1 MANKEIWDYLIE
13 NGIGCQVQTPY
24 GAGTVVDVDA
34 GAAIWVEPINETEEW
49 ETYQFD
55 SSDLK
60 KPIASQTEG
69 ENNGKE

>member
-1 MANKEIWDYLIE
+1 MIE
-13 NGIGCQVQTPY
+13 NGIECEVQTPY
-24 GAGTVVDVDA
+24 GIGIVVDVDA

-60 KPIASQTEG
+60 KPIVSQKG
-69 ENNGKE
+69 KKNGKD